1 MKKLFS
7 IISIVCLFA
16 FVNTA
21 NAQRFGTGK
30 NNDKTGR
37 VMTYDYSAVSY
48 AAVLHHK
55 PNASETFY
63 KIGKLTGALT
73 DSISIKNAKVCDKV
87 VLMFECDTLTAG
99 RVVTFGTN
107 YVSAGT
113 LTVDKNQKATIS
125 FVFDGVAFIETS
137 RAKQ

>member
-7 IISIVCLFA
+7 IISIVCLLA
-16 FVNTA
+16 FTA
-21 NAQRFGTGK
+21 SAQRFGTAK
-30 NNDKTGR
+30 NQDKTGR
-37 VMTYDYSAVSY
+37 VMTYDYSAVTFAS
-48 AAVLHHK
+48 VLHHK

-73 DSISIKNAKVCDKV
+73 DSISITNAKVCDKV

-125 FVFDGVAFIETS
+125 FVFDGVAFVETS